1 LGFHETNAYLTCNK
15 AIEKL
20 KGFLKNMIHKVLFL
34 LVPLAVTSIISAQE
48 IEGSED
54 VGTNLKKQEFYE
66 NFGGDFNLTGPEGK
80 TVSLE
85 DFRNK
90 VVLIYFGYTFCPDV
104 CPITLSNLKLLMLDL
119 GEKAEDVQVIFISI
133 DPERDTYEKLKNYVP
148 YFHPTFI
155 GLTGSEADLAAV
167 AKKYQTFYLKQ
178 RVESEAGY
186 LMAHT
191 DVVIL
196 VDQNGRYRGRY
207 KSKYDLDKLT
217 TDIHWL
223 FESGP

>member
-1 LGFHETNAYLTCNK
+1 MMF
-15 AIEKL
+15 
-20 KGFLKNMIHKVLFL
+20 KVLLL
-34 LVPLAVTSIISAQE
+34 LVSLAVTSIISAHE

-54 VGTNLKKQEFYE
+54 TGSNLKKPEYYK
-66 NFGGDFNLTGPEGK
+66 NFGGDFSLTGPEGK

-90 VVLIYFGYTFCPDV
+90 LVLIYFGYTFCPDV
-104 CPITLSNLKLLMLDL
+104 CPVTLSNLKLLMLSL
-119 GEKAEDVQVIFISI
+119 EEKAEDVQVIFISI
-133 DPERDTYEKLKNYVP
+133 DPERDTFQKLKDYVP

-155 GLTGSEADLAAV
+155 GLTGSEAELASV

-178 RVESEAGY
+178 KVESEAGY

-196 VDQNGRYRGRY
+196 VDQNGRFRGRY
-207 KSKYDLDKLT
+207 KSKYDLDKLK
-217 TDIHWL
+217 TDIRWL
-223 FESGP
+223 LENGT

>member
-1 LGFHETNAYLTCNK
+1 MK
-15 AIEKL
+15 S
-20 KGFLKNMIHKVLFL
+20 KVLL
-34 LVPLAVTSIISAQE
+34 ILVSLAVTSIISAYE
-48 IEGSED
+48 IKGSD
-54 VGTNLKKQEFYE
+54 DTRTNLKKPEYYK
-66 NFGGDFNLTGPEGK
+66 NFGGDFSLTGPEGK

-104 CPITLSNLKLLMLDL
+104 CPITLSNLKMLMLTL
-119 GEKAEDVQVIFISI
+119 EEKAEDVQVIFISI
-133 DPERDTYEKLKNYVP
+133 DPERDTFQKLKDYVP

-155 GLTGSEADLAAV
+155 GLTGSEAELASV

-178 RVESEAGY
+178 KVESEAGY
-186 LMAHT
+186 LMAHS

-196 VDQNGRYRGRY
+196 VDQNGRFRGRY

-217 TDIHWL
+217 TDIRWL
-223 FESGP
+223 LENGS

>member
-1 LGFHETNAYLTCNK
+1 MK
-15 AIEKL
+15 S
-20 KGFLKNMIHKVLFL
+20 KVLL
-34 LVPLAVTSIISAQE
+34 ILVSLAVTSIISAYE
-48 IEGSED
+48 IKGSED
-54 VGTNLKKQEFYE
+54 TRTNLKKPEYYK
-66 NFGGDFNLTGPEGK
+66 NFGGDFSLTGPEGK

-104 CPITLSNLKLLMLDL
+104 CPITLSNLKMLMLSL
-119 GEKAEDVQVIFISI
+119 EEKAEDVQVIFISI
-133 DPERDTYEKLKNYVP
+133 DPERDTFQKLKDYVP

-155 GLTGSEADLAAV
+155 GLTGSEAELASV

-178 RVESEAGY
+178 KVESEAGY

-196 VDQNGRYRGRY
+196 VDQNGRFRGRY
-207 KSKYDLDKLT
+207 KSKYDLDKLK
-217 TDIHWL
+217 TDIRWL
-223 FESGP
+223 LENGT

>member
-1 LGFHETNAYLTCNK
+1 MK
-15 AIEKL
+15 S
-20 KGFLKNMIHKVLFL
+20 KVLL
-34 LVPLAVTSIISAQE
+34 ILVYLAVTSIISAYE
-48 IEGSED
+48 IKGSED
-54 VGTNLKKQEFYE
+54 TRTNLKKPEYYK
-66 NFGGDFNLTGPEGK
+66 NFGGDFSLTGPEGK

-104 CPITLSNLKLLMLDL
+104 CPITLSNLKMLMLSL
-119 GEKAEDVQVIFISI
+119 EEKAEDVQVIFISI
-133 DPERDTYEKLKNYVP
+133 DPERDTFQKLKDYVP

-155 GLTGSEADLAAV
+155 GLTGSEAELASV

-178 RVESEAGY
+178 KVESEAGY
-186 LMAHT
+186 LMAHS

-196 VDQNGRYRGRY
+196 VDQNGRFRGRY

-217 TDIHWL
+217 TDIRWL
-223 FESGP
+223 LEKGI

>member
-1 LGFHETNAYLTCNK
+1 
-15 AIEKL
+15 
-20 KGFLKNMIHKVLFL
+20 MIHKVLFL
-34 LVPLAVTSIISAQE
+34 LVSVAVTSIISAQE
-48 IEGSED
+48 IEGSE
-54 VGTNLKKQEFYE
+54 VTGANLKKPEFYE
-66 NFGGDFNLTGPEGK
+66 NFGGDFSLTGPEGK

-104 CPITLSNLKLLMLDL
+104 CPITLSNLKLIMLDL
-119 GEKAEDVQVIFISI
+119 GEKAEYVQVIFISI
-133 DPERDTYEKLKNYVP
+133 DPERDTYEKLKDYVP

-155 GLTGSEADLAAV
+155 GLTGSEADITAV
-167 AKKYQTFYLKQ
+167 AKKYQTIYLKQ
-178 RVESEAGY
+178 KVESEAGY

-217 TDIHWL
+217 TDIRWL
-223 FESGP
+223 LESGS

>member
-1 LGFHETNAYLTCNK
+1 MK
-15 AIEKL
+15 S
-20 KGFLKNMIHKVLFL
+20 KVLL
-34 LVPLAVTSIISAQE
+34 ILVSLAVTSIISAYE
-48 IEGSED
+48 IKGSED
-54 VGTNLKKQEFYE
+54 TRTNLKKPEYYK
-66 NFGGDFNLTGPEGK
+66 NFGGDFSLTGPEGK

-104 CPITLSNLKLLMLDL
+104 CPITLSNLKMLMLSL
-119 GEKAEDVQVIFISI
+119 EEKAEDVQVIFISI
-133 DPERDTYEKLKNYVP
+133 DPERDTFQKLKDYVP

-155 GLTGSEADLAAV
+155 GLTGSEAELASV

-178 RVESEAGY
+178 KVESEAGY
-186 LMAHT
+186 LMAHS

-196 VDQNGRYRGRY
+196 VDQNGRFRGRY

-217 TDIHWL
+217 TDIRWL
-223 FESGP
+223 LEKGS

>member
-1 LGFHETNAYLTCNK
+1 MK
-15 AIEKL
+15 S
-20 KGFLKNMIHKVLFL
+20 KVLL
-34 LVPLAVTSIISAQE
+34 ILVSLAVTSIISAYE
-48 IEGSED
+48 IKGSED
-54 VGTNLKKQEFYE
+54 TRTNLKKPEYYK
-66 NFGGDFNLTGPEGK
+66 NFGGDFSLTGPEGK

-90 VVLIYFGYTFCPDV
+90 LVLIYFGYTFCPDV
-104 CPITLSNLKLLMLDL
+104 CPITLSNLKLTMLDL

-133 DPERDTYEKLKNYVP
+133 DPERDTFQKLKDYVP

-155 GLTGSEADLAAV
+155 GLTGSEAELASV

-178 RVESEAGY
+178 KVESEAGY
-186 LMAHT
+186 LMAHS

-196 VDQNGRYRGRY
+196 VDQNGRFRGRY

-217 TDIHWL
+217 TDIRWL
-223 FESGP
+223 LEKGI

>member
-1 LGFHETNAYLTCNK
+1 MMF
-15 AIEKL
+15 
-20 KGFLKNMIHKVLFL
+20 KVLLL
-34 LVPLAVTSIISAQE
+34 LVSLAVTSIISAHE

-54 VGTNLKKQEFYE
+54 TGSNLKKPEYYK
-66 NFGGDFNLTGPEGK
+66 NFGGDFSLTGPEGK

-85 DFRNK
+85 DFRK
-90 VVLIYFGYTFCPDV
+90 KLVLIYFGYTFCPDV
-104 CPITLSNLKLLMLDL
+104 CPVTLSNLKLLMLSL
-119 GEKAEDVQVIFISI
+119 QEKAEDVQVIFISI
-133 DPERDTYEKLKNYVP
+133 DPERDTFQKLKDYVP

-155 GLTGSEADLAAV
+155 GLTGSEAELASV

-178 RVESEAGY
+178 KVESEAGY
-186 LMAHT
+186 LMAHS

-217 TDIHWL
+217 TDIRWL
-223 FESGP
+223 LVKGI

>member
-1 LGFHETNAYLTCNK
+1 MMF
-15 AIEKL
+15 
-20 KGFLKNMIHKVLFL
+20 KVLLL
-34 LVPLAVTSIISAQE
+34 LVSLAVTSIISAHE
-48 IEGSED
+48 IKGSED
-54 VGTNLKKQEFYE
+54 TGSNLKKPEYYK
-66 NFGGDFNLTGPEGK
+66 NFGGDFSLTGPEGK

-104 CPITLSNLKLLMLDL
+104 CPITLSNLKMLMLSL
-119 GEKAEDVQVIFISI
+119 EEKAEDVQVIFISI
-133 DPERDTYEKLKNYVP
+133 DPERDTFQKLKDYVP

-155 GLTGSEADLAAV
+155 GLTGSEAELASV

-178 RVESEAGY
+178 KVESEAGY
-186 LMAHT
+186 LMAHS

-196 VDQNGRYRGRY
+196 VDQNGRFRGRY

-217 TDIHWL
+217 TDIRWL
-223 FESGP
+223 LEKGI

>member
-1 LGFHETNAYLTCNK
+1 
-15 AIEKL
+15 
-20 KGFLKNMIHKVLFL
+20 MIHKFLFL
-34 LVPLAVTSIISAQE
+34 LVYLAVTSIITTHD

-54 VGTNLKKQEFYE
+54 AGTNLKKPEFYE
-66 NFGGDFNLTGPEGK
+66 NFGGDFSLTGPEGE

-85 DFRNK
+85 DFRKK

-104 CPITLSNLKLLMLDL
+104 CPITLSNLKLLMLGL

-133 DPERDTYEKLKNYVP
+133 DPERDTYEKLKDYVP

-155 GLTGSEADLAAV
+155 GLTGSEADIAAL

-178 RVESEAGY
+178 NVESEAVY

-196 VDQNGRYRGRY
+196 VDQSGRYRGRY
-207 KSKYDLDKLT
+207 KSKYDMDKLT
-217 TDIHWL
+217 TDIRWL
-223 FESGP
+223 LEYES

>member
-1 LGFHETNAYLTCNK
+1 MK
-15 AIEKL
+15 S
-20 KGFLKNMIHKVLFL
+20 KVLL
-34 LVPLAVTSIISAQE
+34 ILVSLAVTSIISAYE
-48 IEGSED
+48 IKGSED
-54 VGTNLKKQEFYE
+54 TRTNLKKPEYYK
-66 NFGGDFNLTGPEGK
+66 NFGGDFSLTGPEGK

-104 CPITLSNLKLLMLDL
+104 CPITLSNLKMLMLSL
-119 GEKAEDVQVIFISI
+119 EEKAEDVQVIFISI
-133 DPERDTYEKLKNYVP
+133 DPERDTFQKLKDYVP

-155 GLTGSEADLAAV
+155 GLTGSEAELASV

-178 RVESEAGY
+178 KVESEAGY

-196 VDQNGRYRGRY
+196 VDQNGRFRGRY

-217 TDIHWL
+217 TDIRWL
-223 FESGP
+223 LEKGI

>member
-1 LGFHETNAYLTCNK
+1 MK
-15 AIEKL
+15 SK
-20 KGFLKNMIHKVLFL
+20 FL
-34 LVPLAVTSIISAQE
+34 LILVSLAVTSIISAYE
-48 IEGSED
+48 IKGSED
-54 VGTNLKKQEFYE
+54 TRTNLKKPEYYK
-66 NFGGDFNLTGPEGK
+66 NFGGDFSLTGPEGK

-104 CPITLSNLKLLMLDL
+104 CPITLSNLKMLMLSL
-119 GEKAEDVQVIFISI
+119 EEKAEDVQVIFISI
-133 DPERDTYEKLKNYVP
+133 DPERDTFQKLKDYVP

-155 GLTGSEADLAAV
+155 GLTGSEAELASV

-178 RVESEAGY
+178 KVESEAGY
-186 LMAHT
+186 LMAHS

-196 VDQNGRYRGRY
+196 VDQNGRFRGRY

-217 TDIHWL
+217 TDIRWL
-223 FESGP
+223 LEKGI

>member
-1 LGFHETNAYLTCNK
+1 
-15 AIEKL
+15 
-20 KGFLKNMIHKVLFL
+20 MVS
-34 LVPLAVTSIISAQE
+34 LAVTSIISAHE

-54 VGTNLKKQEFYE
+54 TRTNLKKPEYYK
-66 NFGGDFNLTGPEGK
+66 NFGGDFSLTGPEGK

-104 CPITLSNLKLLMLDL
+104 CPITLSNLKMLMLSL
-119 GEKAEDVQVIFISI
+119 EEKAEDVQVIFISI
-133 DPERDTYEKLKNYVP
+133 DPERDTYEKLKDYVP

-155 GLTGSEADLAAV
+155 GLTGSEAELASV

-178 RVESEAGY
+178 KVESEAGY

-217 TDIHWL
+217 TDIRWL
-223 FESGP
+223 LESGT

>member
-1 LGFHETNAYLTCNK
+1 
-15 AIEKL
+15 
-20 KGFLKNMIHKVLFL
+20 MMSKVLL
-34 LVPLAVTSIISAQE
+34 ILDSLAVTSIISAYE
-48 IEGSED
+48 IKGSED
-54 VGTNLKKQEFYE
+54 TRTNLKKPEYYK
-66 NFGGDFNLTGPEGK
+66 NFGGDFSLTGPEGK

-104 CPITLSNLKLLMLDL
+104 CPITLSNLKMLMLSL
-119 GEKAEDVQVIFISI
+119 EEKAEDVQVIFISI
-133 DPERDTYEKLKNYVP
+133 DPERDTFQKLKDYVP

-155 GLTGSEADLAAV
+155 GLTGSEAELASV

-178 RVESEAGY
+178 KVESEAGY
-186 LMAHT
+186 LMAHS

-196 VDQNGRYRGRY
+196 VDQNGSFRGRY

-217 TDIHWL
+217 TDIRWL
-223 FESGP
+223 LEKGI

>member
-1 LGFHETNAYLTCNK
+1 
-15 AIEKL
+15 
-20 KGFLKNMIHKVLFL
+20 MIHKVLFL
-34 LVPLAVTSIISAQE
+34 LVSLAVTSIISAQE

-54 VGTNLKKQEFYE
+54 AVTNLKKPEFYE
-66 NFGGDFNLTGPEGK
+66 NFGGDFSLTGPEGK
-80 TVSLE
+80 TVSLK

-104 CPITLSNLKLLMLDL
+104 CPITLSNLKLLMLDM

-133 DPERDTYEKLKNYVP
+133 DPERDTYEKLKDYVP

-178 RVESEAGY
+178 KVESEA
-186 LMAHT
+186 
-191 DVVIL
+191 
-196 VDQNGRYRGRY
+196 
-207 KSKYDLDKLT
+207 
-217 TDIHWL
+217 DI
-223 FESGP
+223 

>member
-1 LGFHETNAYLTCNK
+1 MK
-15 AIEKL
+15 S
-20 KGFLKNMIHKVLFL
+20 KVLL
-34 LVPLAVTSIISAQE
+34 ILVSLAVTSIISAYE
-48 IEGSED
+48 IKGSED
-54 VGTNLKKQEFYE
+54 TGSNLKKPEYYK
-66 NFGGDFNLTGPEGK
+66 NFGGDFSLTGPEGK

-104 CPITLSNLKLLMLDL
+104 CPITLSNLKMLMLSL
-119 GEKAEDVQVIFISI
+119 EEKAEDVQVIFISI
-133 DPERDTYEKLKNYVP
+133 DPERDTFQKLKDYVP

-155 GLTGSEADLAAV
+155 GLTGSEAELASV

-178 RVESEAGY
+178 KVESEAGY

-196 VDQNGRYRGRY
+196 VDQNGKYRGRY

-217 TDIHWL
+217 TDIRWL
-223 FESGP
+223 LESGS

>member
-1 LGFHETNAYLTCNK
+1 MMF
-15 AIEKL
+15 
-20 KGFLKNMIHKVLFL
+20 KVLLL
-34 LVPLAVTSIISAQE
+34 LVSLAVTSIISAHE

-54 VGTNLKKQEFYE
+54 TGSNLKKPEYYK
-66 NFGGDFNLTGPEGK
+66 NFGGDFSLTGPEGK

-85 DFRNK
+85 DFRK
-90 VVLIYFGYTFCPDV
+90 KLVLIYFGYTFCPDV
-104 CPITLSNLKLLMLDL
+104 CPVTLSNLKLLMLSL
-119 GEKAEDVQVIFISI
+119 QEKAEDVQVIFISI
-133 DPERDTYEKLKNYVP
+133 DPERDTYQKLKDYVP

-155 GLTGSEADLAAV
+155 GLTGSEADLASV

-178 RVESEAGY
+178 KVESEAEY

-207 KSKYDLDKLT
+207 KPKYDMDKLT
-217 TDIHWL
+217 TDIRWL
-223 FESGP
+223 LDSGS

>member
-1 LGFHETNAYLTCNK
+1 MK
-15 AIEKL
+15 S
-20 KGFLKNMIHKVLFL
+20 KVLL
-34 LVPLAVTSIISAQE
+34 ILVSLAVTSIISAYE
-48 IEGSED
+48 IKGSED
-54 VGTNLKKQEFYE
+54 TRTNLKKPEYYK
-66 NFGGDFNLTGPEGK
+66 NFGGDFSLTGPEGK

-104 CPITLSNLKLLMLDL
+104 CPITLSNLKMLMLSL
-119 GEKAEDVQVIFISI
+119 EEKAEDVQVIFISI
-133 DPERDTYEKLKNYVP
+133 DPERDTYQKLKDYVP

-155 GLTGSEADLAAV
+155 GLTGSEAELASV

-178 RVESEAGY
+178 KVESEAGY

-196 VDQNGRYRGRY
+196 VDQNGRFRGRY
-207 KSKYDLDKLT
+207 KSKYDLDKLK
-217 TDIHWL
+217 TDIRWL
-223 FESGP
+223 LENGT

>member
-1 LGFHETNAYLTCNK
+1 MT
-15 AIEKL
+15 
-20 KGFLKNMIHKVLFL
+20 HKILFL
-34 LVPLAVTSIISAQE
+34 LVPVIVTSIISVQE

-54 VGTNLKKQEFYE
+54 AGSNLKKPEFYE
-66 NFGGDFNLTGPEGK
+66 NFGGDFSLTGPEGK

-104 CPITLSNLKLLMLDL
+104 CPITLSNLKLIMLEL
-119 GEKAEDVQVIFISI
+119 GKKAEDVQVIFISI
-133 DPERDTYEKLKNYVP
+133 DPERDTYEKLKGYVP

-155 GLTGSEADLAAV
+155 GLTGSEEDIIDV
-167 AKKYQTFYLKQ
+167 AKKYQTFYIKQ
-178 RVESEAGY
+178 KVESEAGY

-217 TDIHWL
+217 TDIRWL
-223 FESGP
+223 LEKGN

>member
-1 LGFHETNAYLTCNK
+1 MK
-15 AIEKL
+15 S
-20 KGFLKNMIHKVLFL
+20 KVLL
-34 LVPLAVTSIISAQE
+34 ILVSLAVTSIISAYE
-48 IEGSED
+48 IKGSED
-54 VGTNLKKQEFYE
+54 TRTNLKKPEYYK
-66 NFGGDFNLTGPEGK
+66 NFGGDFSLTGPEGK

-104 CPITLSNLKLLMLDL
+104 CPITLSNLKMLMLSL
-119 GEKAEDVQVIFISI
+119 EEKAEDVQVIFISI
-133 DPERDTYEKLKNYVP
+133 DPERDTYQKLKDYVP

-155 GLTGSEADLAAV
+155 GLTGSEAELASV

-178 RVESEAGY
+178 KVESEAGY
-186 LMAHT
+186 LMAHS

-196 VDQNGRYRGRY
+196 VDQNGRFRGRY

-217 TDIHWL
+217 TDIRWL
-223 FESGP
+223 LEKGI

>member
-1 LGFHETNAYLTCNK
+1 MK
-15 AIEKL
+15 S
-20 KGFLKNMIHKVLFL
+20 KVLL
-34 LVPLAVTSIISAQE
+34 ILVSLAVTSIISAYE
-48 IEGSED
+48 IKGSED
-54 VGTNLKKQEFYE
+54 TRTNLKKPEYYK
-66 NFGGDFNLTGPEGK
+66 NFGGDFSLTGPEGK

-104 CPITLSNLKLLMLDL
+104 CPITLSNLKMLMLSL
-119 GEKAEDVQVIFISI
+119 EEKAEDVQVIFISI
-133 DPERDTYEKLKNYVP
+133 DPERDTYQKLKDYVP

-155 GLTGSEADLAAV
+155 GLTGSEAELASV

-178 RVESEAGY
+178 KVESEAGY

-196 VDQNGRYRGRY
+196 VDQNGRFRGRY

-217 TDIHWL
+217 TDIRWL
-223 FESGP
+223 LEKGI

>member
-1 LGFHETNAYLTCNK
+1 
-15 AIEKL
+15 
-20 KGFLKNMIHKVLFL
+20 MMSKVLL
-34 LVPLAVTSIISAQE
+34 ILVSLAVTSIISAYE
-48 IEGSED
+48 IKGSED
-54 VGTNLKKQEFYE
+54 TRTNLKKPEYYK
-66 NFGGDFNLTGPEGK
+66 NFGGDFSLTGPEGK

-104 CPITLSNLKLLMLDL
+104 CPITLSNLKMLMLSL
-119 GEKAEDVQVIFISI
+119 EEKAEDVQVIFISI
-133 DPERDTYEKLKNYVP
+133 DPERDTFQKLKDYVP

-155 GLTGSEADLAAV
+155 GLTGSEAELASV

-178 RVESEAGY
+178 KVESEAGY
-186 LMAHT
+186 LMAHS

-196 VDQNGRYRGRY
+196 VDQNGRFRGRY

-217 TDIHWL
+217 TDIRWL
-223 FESGP
+223 LEKGI

>member
-1 LGFHETNAYLTCNK
+1 MT
-15 AIEKL
+15 
-20 KGFLKNMIHKVLFL
+20 HKILFL
-34 LVPLAVTSIISAQE
+34 LVPVIVTSIISVQE

-54 VGTNLKKQEFYE
+54 AGTNLKKPEFYE
-66 NFGGDFNLTGPEGK
+66 NFGGDFSLTGPEGK
-80 TVSLE
+80 TISLE

-119 GEKAEDVQVIFISI
+119 QEKADDVQVIFISI
-133 DPERDTYEKLKNYVP
+133 DPERDTFEKLKDYVP

-155 GLTGSEADLAAV
+155 GLTGSEEDIATV
-167 AKKYQTFYLKQ
+167 AKKYQTIYLKQ
-178 RVESEAGY
+178 KVESEAGY

-207 KSKYDLDKLT
+207 KSKYDMDKLT
-217 TDIHWL
+217 IDVRFL
-223 FESGP
+223 LESGT